1 MQSKGVI
8 KFFAIV
14 LAIVCLYQLSFT
26 WVAQNVEKN
35 ARNYAKGNPER
46 EKSYLDSIATQP
58 VYPVFN
64 HTYQYCKEK
73 ELALGLDLKGGMN
86 VTMQISLAE
95 LVKSLSDNNTD
106 QAFNQ
111 ALANAEVQ
119 SKTSQQDYISLF
131 VNAYE
136 KLNPNGKLAA
146 IFSTKESQSR
156 IKFDASNGEVKRYL
170 QDEAKSAVD
179 RSFNILRTRIDK
191 FGVTAPN
198 IQLQSGSN
206 RILIELPG
214 ISEGNTDRVRKL
226 LQGSAKLEFYE
237 TFDNAEVVN
246 LLGNVNN
253 ILAAKAKTATAPAKD
268 TAAVK
273 TLAKIDT
280 TAANTSLLNKVAKS
294 KLTDTSSKSL
304 KTDNPAV
311 NSPLLN
317 QNMLRPNVYASQD
330 GGIQAVPGPVVGF
343 AAVGDTIKINKM
355 LANADVKSV
364 MPQNLK
370 LMWGVKAMAL
380 NDDYSRRFN
389 DKIQRVE
396 LYAIKLTGAEAGP
409 VLAGDVIADARN
421 DYDQK
426 GSPEVQM
433 TMNTEGAAKWRTVT
447 AAAAADQNN
456 KKAIA
461 IVLDNSV
468 YSAPTVQNEISG
480 GVSSISGSF
489 TVDDTKDLAN
499 VLKAGRLPAPAR
511 IVEEAIV
518 GPSLGQEAINAGLIS
533 CVVGLLVVLVFMIVY
548 YNRAGTVAVVAVFI
562 NVFFLFGVL
571 ASLGAVL
578 TLPGIAGIVLT
589 LGISVDANVLIYER
603 IREELAQGKSV
614 RIAVADGFK
623 HAMPSI
629 LDSNITTF
637 LTGIIL
643 YVFGSGPILGFATT
657 LLIGIITS
665 LFCSLLIS
673 RLIFEWMLEKGW
685 DISFS
690 HPWSAH
696 TFKNAHY
703 KFVKNRYKF
712 YAFSGLFILAGLISM
727 FSRGFSL
734 GVDFKGGRTYVVRF
748 DKPIDA
754 QQVRDALD
762 KTYNLTTE
770 VKTFGTTYP
779 QLRITTTYLVDD
791 NSPNADN
798 QAESKLKQGLKLIN
812 NPSQIMS
819 QQKVGPTVANDIKTS
834 AVYSVVFA
842 ILVISFYILIRFR
855 RWQFS
860 LGALIATAHDSLL
873 VLSFFSLFWGILP
886 FSLDIDQAF
895 IAALLTVIGYSI
907 NDTVVVFDRIRE
919 FLNLHHSKTD
929 KQEEVINDAIN
940 STLSRTIITA
950 LTVIF
955 VLVVLFIFGGEV
967 IRGFSFAL
975 LIGVIFGTYSSICV
989 ATPVIVDFGKKDLN

>member
-1 MQSKGVI
+1 
-8 KFFAIV
+8 
-14 LAIVCLYQLSFT
+14 
-26 WVAQNVEKN
+26 
-35 ARNYAKGNPER
+35 
-46 EKSYLDSIATQP
+46 QP

-111 ALANAEVQ
+111 ALANAEAQ

-253 ILAAKAKTATAPAKD
+253 ILAAKAKSATTPTKD
-268 TAAVK
+268 TATVK
-273 TLAKIDT
+273 TPATTDT
-280 TAANTSLLNKVAKS
+280 AAANTSLLNKVAKS

-304 KTDNPAV
+304 KTDNSAV

-330 GGIQAVPGPVVGF
+330 GGIQAVPGPIVGF
-343 AAVGDTIKINKM
+343 AAVGDTTKINKM

-364 MPQNLK
+364 IPQNLK
-370 LMWGVKAMAL
+370 LMWGVKPMAL

-643 YVFGSGPILGFATT
+643 
-657 LLIGIITS
+657 
-665 LFCSLLIS
+665 
-673 RLIFEWMLEKGW
+673 
-685 DISFS
+685 
-690 HPWSAH
+690 
-696 TFKNAHY
+696 
-703 KFVKNRYKF
+703 
-712 YAFSGLFILAGLISM
+712 
-727 FSRGFSL
+727 
-734 GVDFKGGRTYVVRF
+734 
-748 DKPIDA
+748 
-754 QQVRDALD
+754 
-762 KTYNLTTE
+762 
-770 VKTFGTTYP
+770 
-779 QLRITTTYLVDD
+779 
-791 NSPNADN
+791 
-798 QAESKLKQGLKLIN
+798 
-812 NPSQIMS
+812 
-819 QQKVGPTVANDIKTS
+819 
-834 AVYSVVFA
+834 
-842 ILVISFYILIRFR
+842 
-855 RWQFS
+855 
-860 LGALIATAHDSLL
+860 
-873 VLSFFSLFWGILP
+873 
-886 FSLDIDQAF
+886 
-895 IAALLTVIGYSI
+895 
-907 NDTVVVFDRIRE
+907 
-919 FLNLHHSKTD
+919 
-929 KQEEVINDAIN
+929 
-940 STLSRTIITA
+940 
-950 LTVIF
+950 
-955 VLVVLFIFGGEV
+955 
-967 IRGFSFAL
+967 
-975 LIGVIFGTYSSICV
+975 
-989 ATPVIVDFGKKDLN
+989 